1 MKKIALALAVILL
14 VSTVYIG
21 AVSVVGGQKLRP
33 PTIKYI
39 ISEITSYEYYVNVGG
54 VITDIEGIWNNNT
67 SSIPS
72 VGGGEE
78 GSGGGRFPEDTPSWV
93 ISFSAW
99 LEQSII
105 GRVFLTIAS
114 VIEFVVLSIYDTV
127 LALLYLFKIMS
138 VFLTGIP
145 V

>member
-1 MKKIALALAVILL
+1 MEKIALALAVILL

-21 AVSVVGGQKLRP
+21 AVSVVSGQKLRP

-39 ISEITSYEYYVNVGG
+39 LSEITSYEYYVNVSG

-72 VGGGEE
+72 VGGGED
-78 GSGGGRFPEDTPSWV
+78 GSGGGRFPEDTPAWV

-99 LEQSII
+99 LEQSFI
-105 GRVFLTIAS
+105 GKVFLTIAN
-114 VIEFVVLSIYDTV
+114 VIEFVALSIYDTV

-138 VFLTGIP
+138 IFLTGIP